1 MSTPPHGSHIYP
13 CWSSSMSLGGR
24 TYQSCGLG
32 IAIPIKPFWSRFG
45 LFQSHRPYGLPT
57 PSSKQQQCFDYS
69 VLEHQLGW

>member
-1 MSTPPHGSHIYP
+1 
-13 CWSSSMSLGGR
+13 MSLGGR

-45 LFQSHRPYGLPT
+45 PFQSHRPYGLPT

-69 VLEHQLGW
+69 VLEQQLGW